1 MRNPFSLLLGNPVVL
16 KELRGRM
23 RGPRAFIVL
32 TGFLGLVGG
41 FTILLYMGQSAVSS
55 NSNSQ
60 VDGGAIGRA
69 LFAGVVGIELFL
81 VTFIAPAFT
90 AGAISGER
98 ERQTYDLLRT
108 TLLPEAQLV
117 VGKLFSALAYI
128 FLLLLSAIPLQ
139 SLSFILGG
147 TDLPDMGIAIVTL
160 FVTAIFLGN
169 VGVYFSARTHR
180 TLPASI
186 ATYGVA
192 LGVVIGTILLLG
204 IFVGISNQILRGGT
218 VAESTEWAILIARGM
233 LVCLNPAATLQVTRD
248 YLVSQQNPWT
258 FEYTFTSG
266 NTTTLPSPWLVFTA
280 MYLFLSLLF
289 FGLTTRQIR
298 QVDEI

>member
-1 MRNPFSLLLGNPVVL
+1 MMRNPVVL

-32 TGFLGLVGG
+32 TGFLSLVGG
-41 FTILLYMGQSAVSS
+41 FTLLIYLVQTAAAGATA
-55 NSNSQ
+55 SQ
-60 VDGGAIGRA
+60 VDGGQIGRN
-69 LFAGVVGIELFL
+69 LFDGIVGVELFL

-108 TLLPEAQLV
+108 TLLPESALV

-147 TDLPDMGIAIVTL
+147 TDIPDMAISVLVL
-160 FVTAIFLGN
+160 FVLSIFLGT
-169 VGVYFSARTHR
+169 VGVYFSARLRR
-180 TLPASI
+180 TLPASL
-186 ATYGVA
+186 ATYGIA
-192 LGVVIGTILLLG
+192 LALVVGLLVILVIFISLTDPLLDN
-204 IFVGISNQILRGGT
+204 SDLS
-218 VAESTEWAILIARGM
+218 ESTEWGILISRGA

-248 YLVSQQNPWT
+248 FLVTQQNPWT
-258 FEYTFTSG
+258 FEYTFASG
-266 NTTTLPSPWLVFTA
+266 NTTTLPSPWIMFTIIYMLGAAVF
-280 MYLFLSLLF
+280 FW
-289 FGLTTRQIR
+289 LTTRIIKE
-298 QVDEI
+298 VDEF